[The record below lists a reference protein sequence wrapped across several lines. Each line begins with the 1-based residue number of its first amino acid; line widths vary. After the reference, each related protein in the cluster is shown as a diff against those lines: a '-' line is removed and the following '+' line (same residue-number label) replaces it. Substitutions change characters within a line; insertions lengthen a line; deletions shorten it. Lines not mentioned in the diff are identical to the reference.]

1 MTTGRQVSP
10 NLTLMTRK
18 LTLEFPLVVLL
29 VLSTLAPF
37 AQKRKPK
44 PTPRPA
50 VTKLVA
56 IIDQLLDDG
65 VAARAHWGVLVVD
78 LKDGH
83 TVYARNE
90 HRLFAPASNTKLF
103 TTATALETLG
113 PNFQERTTVE
123 AAAPPNAQG
132 EIAGDLVL
140 VGRGDPN
147 LSPRALPYQT
157 RSEFS
162 GSPVVALDRLA
173 DQLAGAGVHAVN
185 GDVIGDDTY
194 FLFERYGEGWTV
206 DDTLWSYGAP
216 VSALTINDN
225 NLALTVEAGEKPGDS
240 AQVHLEPFENYFT
253 LENRVRTVDAGG
265 GRRVFVN
272 REPGSRVFE
281 LWGHI
286 AVSGFTLL
294 GSGRQPLNETL
305 AMDDSADLAARYL
318 RDALIA
324 RGITVSGRA
333 KARHRRAIDAAA
345 PVPLA
350 APATSPFVLA
360 TLESR
365 PLADDLK
372 VINKTSQN
380 LHAEIT
386 LRLVGCERP
395 LPDSPDSHSFNEP
408 PGSVAAGLAVV
419 KDFLRKAGLAAE
431 EFAFFDG
438 CGLSRAGMVAPAATV
453 RLLTYMDG
461 SPHRDVWLDTLPQSA
476 VDGSLNSRLTTTCT
490 AGKVRAKTG
499 TLRHV
504 AALSGYLVA
513 SHGHRLAFSLMVNNH
528 NLPSSGATA
537 VMDKVLDEICKV
549 E

>member
-1 MTTGRQVSP
+1 LATPQKKPAKPVPRTP
-10 NLTLMTRK
+10 K
-18 LTLEFPLVVLL
+18 LAE
-29 VLSTLAPF
+29 
-37 AQKRKPK
+37 
-44 PTPRPA
+44 
-50 VTKLVA
+50 
-56 IIDQLLDDG
+56 IIDQLLDEG
-65 VAARAHWGVLVVD
+65 ASARANWGVLVVD
-78 LKDGH
+78 LKDGR

-113 PNFQERTTVE
+113 PKFQERTTVE

-147 LSPRALPYQT
+147 LSPRVLPYQT
-157 RSEFS
+157 RSEFA

-173 DQLAGAGVHAVN
+173 DQLAAAGIHAVN

-194 FLFERYGEGWTV
+194 FVFERYGEGWTV

-225 NLALTVEAGEKPGDS
+225 NLALTVEAGDHPGDP
-240 AQVHLEPFENYFT
+240 AQVHLNPFENYFT
-253 LENRVRTVDAGG
+253 FDNRVRTVEAGA

-281 LWGHI
+281 LWGRLTPRGI
-286 AVSGFTLL
+286 FA
-294 GSGRQPLNETL
+294 ETL
-305 AMDDSADLAARYL
+305 AMDDPADLAARYL

-324 RGITVSGRA
+324 RGITVSGSA

-345 PVPLA
+345 AAA
-350 APATSPFVLA
+350 APNATVAATSPFVLA
-360 TLESR
+360 ALESR

-380 LHAEIT
+380 LHAEMT
-386 LRLVGCERP
+386 LRLISRLQDNSHNSP
-395 LPDSPDSHSFNEP
+395 NSQTPDLP
-408 PGSVAAGLAVV
+408 PGSVAAGLAIV
-419 KDFLRKAGLAAE
+419 KDFLRAAGLAAE

-438 CGLSRAGMVAPAATV
+438 CGLSRADLVAPAATV
-453 RLLTYMDG
+453 RLLTYMDR
-461 SPHRDVWLDTLPQSA
+461 SPNRDIWLDTLPQSA
-476 VDGSLNSRLTTTCT
+476 VDGSLNSRLKTTCT
-490 AGKVRAKTG
+490 ASNVQAKTG

-504 AALSGYLVA
+504 SALSGYLVA
-513 SHGHRLAFSLMVNNH
+513 SHAHRLAFSLMVNNH
-528 NLPSSGATA
+528 NLPGSGATA
-537 VMDKVLDEICKV
+537 VMDKVLDEVCKV

>member
-1 MTTGRQVSP
+1 
-10 NLTLMTRK
+10 MTRR
-18 LTLEFPLVVLL
+18 LPLVLLLL
-29 VLSTLAPF
+29 VCSTLATP
-37 AQKRKPK
+37 QKKPAK
-44 PTPRPA
+44 HAARTP
-50 VTKLVA
+50 KLA
-56 IIDQLLDDG
+56 EIIDQLLDDG
-65 VAARAHWGVLVVD
+65 AAARANWGVLVVD
-78 LKDGH
+78 LKDGR

-103 TTATALETLG
+103 TTAAAPETLG
-113 PNFQERTTVE
+113 PKFQERTTVE
-123 AAAPPNAQG
+123 AAAPPNTQG
-132 EIAGDLVL
+132 EIDGDLVL

-147 LSPRALPYQT
+147 LSPRVLPYQT
-157 RSEFS
+157 RTEVS

-173 DQLAGAGVHAVN
+173 DQLAAAGIHAVH

-194 FLFERYGEGWTV
+194 FLYERYGEGWTV

-225 NLALTVEAGEKPGDS
+225 NLALTVEPGENPGDA
-240 AQVHLEPFENYFT
+240 AQVHLDPFENYFT
-253 LENRVRTVDAGG
+253 LDNRIRTVEAGG

-281 LWGHI
+281 LWGRI
-286 AVSGFTLL
+286 AVT
-294 GSGRQPLNETL
+294 GSALRAPLSETL

-324 RGITVSGRA
+324 RGITVSGAAR
-333 KARHRRAIDAAA
+333 ARHRRAIDAAA
-345 PVPLA
+345 PVNG

-380 LHAEIT
+380 LHAEMT
-386 LRLVGCERP
+386 LRLLGRTP
-395 LPDSPDSHSFNEP
+395 TSPASDDP
-408 PGSVAAGLAVV
+408 PGSVAAGLAAV
-419 KDFLRKAGLAAE
+419 KEFLRKAGLAAE
-431 EFAFFDG
+431 EFVFFDG
-438 CGLSRAGMVAPAATV
+438 CGLSRADLVAPAATV
-453 RLLTYMDG
+453 QLLTYMDR
-461 SPHRDVWLDTLPQSA
+461 SPNRDIWVDTLPQSA
-476 VDGSLNSRLTTTCT
+476 VDGSLNSRLKTTCT
-490 AGKVRAKTG
+490 ASQVQAKTG

-504 AALSGYLVA
+504 AALSGYLAA
-513 SHGHRLAFSLMVNNH
+513 SHGHRLAFSVMVNNH

-537 VMDKVLDEICKV
+537 VMDKVLDEICKA

>member
-1 MTTGRQVSP
+1 MI
-10 NLTLMTRK
+10 RK
-18 LTLEFPLVVLL
+18 FPVVLL
-29 VLSTLAPF
+29 LTLATLAPF
-37 AQKRKPK
+37 AQKKK
-44 PTPRPA
+44 APRPA
-50 VTKLVA
+50 PPTSKLAA

-65 VAARAHWGVLVVD
+65 ASARAHWGVLVVD
-78 LKDGH
+78 LKDGR

-113 PNFQERTTVE
+113 PKFQERTTVE

-132 EIAGDLVL
+132 EIAGDLIL

-147 LSPRALPYQT
+147 LSPRVLPYQMH
-157 RSEFS
+157 SEFS
-162 GSPVVALDRLA
+162 GSPTVALDRLA
-173 DQLAGAGVHAVN
+173 DQLAAAGVHAVN

-194 FLFERYGEGWTV
+194 FLYERYGEGWTV
-206 DDTLWSYGAP
+206 DDTQWSYGAP

-225 NLALTVEAGEKPGDS
+225 NLALTVEAGDNPGDV
-240 AQVHLEPFENYFT
+240 AQAHLDPFESYFT
-253 LENRVRTVDAGG
+253 LDNRVRTVEAGA
-265 GRRVFVN
+265 GRRVFIN

-286 AVSGFTLL
+286 AVSGSALS
-294 GSGRQPLNETL
+294 GSGRVPLSETL
-305 AMDDSADLAARYL
+305 AMDDPADLAARYL

-324 RGITVSGRA
+324 RGITVSGQA

-345 PVPLA
+345 PL
-350 APATSPFVLA
+350 APAPSGSPFVLA
-360 TLESR
+360 ALESR

-372 VINKTSQN
+372 VINKISQN
-380 LHAEIT
+380 LHAEMT
-386 LRLVGCERP
+386 LRLVGHAQ
-395 LPDSPDSHSFNEP
+395 DNSHNSQVFEEP

-419 KDFLRKAGLAAE
+419 KNFLRKAGLPAQ

-438 CGLSRAGMVAPAATV
+438 CGLSRADLVAPAATV
-453 RLLTYMDG
+453 RLLTFMDS
-461 SPHRDVWLDTLPQSA
+461 SPNRETWLDTLPQSA

-490 AGKVRAKTG
+490 ASKVQAKTG

-504 AALSGYLVA
+504 AALSGYMTA

-528 NLPSSGATA
+528 NLPSGGATA
-537 VMDKVLDEICKV
+537 VMDKVLDEICKI

>member
-1 MTTGRQVSP
+1 
-10 NLTLMTRK
+10 MTRK
-18 LTLEFPLVVLL
+18 LPVVLLLL
-29 VLSTLAPF
+29 VLSALAA
-37 AQKRKPK
+37 AQKKPGK
-44 PTPRPA
+44 PAPRP
-50 VTKLVA
+50 TKLA
-56 IIDQLLDDG
+56 ALIDKLLDDG
-65 VAARAHWGVLVVD
+65 GAARANWGVLVVD
-78 LKDGH
+78 LKDGR

-90 HRLFAPASNTKLF
+90 HRLFAPASNSKLF

-113 PNFQERTTVE
+113 AKFQERTTVE
-123 AAAPPNAQG
+123 AAAPPNSKG
-132 EIAGDLVL
+132 EVAGDLLL

-147 LSPRALPYQT
+147 LSPRVMPYQM

-162 GSPVVALDRLA
+162 GSPAVALDRLA
-173 DQLAGAGVHAVN
+173 DQLAAAGVHAVN

-225 NLALTVEAGEKPGDS
+225 NLALTVEPGEKPGEA
-240 AQVHLEPFENYFT
+240 AQVHLDPFESYFT
-253 LENRVRTVDAGG
+253 FENRISTVEAGA
-265 GRRVFVN
+265 GRRVFIN

-286 AVSGFTLL
+286 AVSGSPLP
-294 GSGRQPLNETL
+294 GSGRQPFSETL

-324 RGITVSGRA
+324 RGITVSGQA

-345 PVPLA
+345 PVA
-350 APATSPFVLA
+350 AATPGLSPFVLA

-380 LHAEIT
+380 LHAEMT
-386 LRLVGCERP
+386 LRLVGRERP
-395 LPDSPDSHSFNEP
+395 LQDSNEGPGYVP

-419 KDFLRKAGLAAE
+419 KDFLRKAGLMAE

-438 CGLSRAGMVAPAATV
+438 CGLSRANLVAPAATV
-453 RLLTYMDG
+453 RLLIYMDS
-461 SPHRDVWLDTLPQSA
+461 SPNREIWLDSLPLSA
-476 VDGSLNSRLTTTCT
+476 VDGSLNNRLKTTCT
-490 AGKVRAKTG
+490 ASKVQAKTG

-504 AALSGYLVA
+504 GALSGYIVA

-528 NLPSSGATA
+528 NLPTNGATA

>member
-1 MTTGRQVSP
+1 
-10 NLTLMTRK
+10 MTRK
-18 LTLEFPLVVLL
+18 LAVVLLLL
-29 VLSTLAPF
+29 VLSALAA
-37 AQKRKPK
+37 AQKKPARSA
-44 PTPRPA
+44 PRP
-50 VTKLVA
+50 TKLA
-56 IIDQLLDDG
+56 ALIDKLLDDG
-65 VAARAHWGVLVVD
+65 GAARANWGVLVVD
-78 LKDGH
+78 LKDGR

-103 TTATALETLG
+103 TTAAALETLG
-113 PNFQERTTVE
+113 PKFQERTTVE
-123 AAAPPNAQG
+123 AAAPPNSQG
-132 EIAGDLVL
+132 EVAGDLVL

-147 LSPRALPYQT
+147 LSPRVMPYQT

-173 DQLAGAGVHAVN
+173 DQLAAAGVHAVS

-225 NLALTVEAGEKPGDS
+225 NLALTVEPGEKPGDA
-240 AQVHLEPFENYFT
+240 AQVHLDPFESYFT
-253 LENRVRTVDAGG
+253 FENRISTVEAGA
-265 GRRVFVN
+265 GRRVFIN

-281 LWGHI
+281 LWGHL
-286 AVSGFTLL
+286 AVSGSPLP
-294 GSGRQPLNETL
+294 GSGRQPFSETL

-324 RGITVSGRA
+324 RGITVSGQA

-345 PVPLA
+345 PA
-350 APATSPFVLA
+350 APTATTSPFVLA
-360 TLESR
+360 MLESR

-380 LHAEIT
+380 LHAEMT
-386 LRLVGCERP
+386 LRLVGRERP
-395 LPDSPDSHSFNEP
+395 LPDSTEP
-408 PGSVAAGLAVV
+408 PANVLPGSVAAGLAVV
-419 KDFLRKAGLAAE
+419 KDFLRKAGLVAE

-438 CGLSRAGMVAPAATV
+438 CGLSRADLVAPAATV
-453 RLLTYMDG
+453 RLLTYMDS
-461 SPHRDVWLDTLPQSA
+461 SPNRDIWLDTLPLSA
-476 VDGSLNSRLTTTCT
+476 VDGSLNSRLKTTCT
-490 AGKVRAKTG
+490 ASKVQAKTG

-504 AALSGYLVA
+504 AALSGYIVA

-528 NLPSSGATA
+528 NLPASGATA
-537 VMDKVLDEICKV
+537 VMDKVLEEICKV